1 MVGGEEIEPTLEAC
15 AETSQS
21 YANQGQMNLRPH
33 FTLVFDPGESL
44 EEIRSSSGAEPG
56 REGSGRKS
64 GAWGSGCPSGG
75 L

>member
-33 FTLVFDPGESL
+33 FTLVFEPGESL
-44 EEIRSSSGAEPG
+44 EEIDLLHK
-56 REGSGRKS
+56 KS
-64 GAWGSGCPSGG
+64 
-75 L
+75 